1 VNLPRPAS
9 AVALIGLVAVSFVS
23 AQEGAR
29 RIFVRVQTVNGSPVT
44 TLAAPDFRV
53 RENGVDQPITRAALA
68 NGPMRI
74 LLLVDASTTI
84 GPMLTDF
91 RRALHEFADTLP
103 DGHEVAFISVSGQL
117 RVRVEPTADR
127 DTLQKAISLFAS
139 DGGANVLID
148 ALFEADRRFLRTA
161 PDRWP
166 VIVLVTTDSVG
177 QRRNALFDQFDA
189 FANDLVATRAGTVH
203 GVVIRG
209 RSTSGLNTE
218 IARSLTQMSGGI
230 FEQIAISNSLH
241 DHLRK
246 IAERI
251 AADHQAMANTY
262 EVQWRS
268 GATGDGRPNIDI
280 SVARERSRLS
290 VSLRRPF

>member
-1 VNLPRPAS
+1 VNLLRSGGAI
-9 AVALIGLVAVSFVS
+9 AVVCLATALVS
-23 AQEGAR
+23 AEDSTR
-29 RIFVRVQTVNGSPVT
+29 RVFVRVQTVNGSPVT
-44 TLAAPDFRV
+44 TLAAADFHV
-53 RENGVDQPITRAALA
+53 RENGVERPIKRAGLA

-74 LLLVDASTTI
+74 LLLVDASTTM

-117 RVRVEPTADR
+117 RVRTEPTADR
-127 DTLQKAISLFAS
+127 DALQQAISLFAS

-166 VIVLVTTDSVG
+166 VIVLVTTDSVA

-189 FANDLVATRAGTVH
+189 FTRNLIERAGTAH
-203 GVVIRG
+203 SIVIRG
-209 RSTSGLNTE
+209 RNATGLNTE
-218 IARSLTQMSGGI
+218 IARSLAQNTGGI
-230 FEQIAISNSLH
+230 FEQVAISNSLH
-241 DHLRK
+241 DHMRK

-251 AADHQAMANTY
+251 AADHEAMANTY
-262 EVQWRS
+262 EVEWES
-268 GATGDGRPNIDI
+268 GANADRPNIDV

-290 VSLRRPF
+290 ISLHRPF

>member
-1 VNLPRPAS
+1 VNLLRAIGAI
-9 AVALIGLVAVSFVS
+9 AVVCLGTAFVS
-23 AQEGAR
+23 AQDSTR

-44 TLAAPDFRV
+44 TLATPDFHV
-53 RENGVDQPITRAALA
+53 RENGIERPVVRAALA
-68 NGPMRI
+68 TAPMRI
-74 LLLVDASTTI
+74 LLLVDASATM

-117 RVRVEPTADR
+117 RVRAEPTADR
-127 DTLQKAISLFAS
+127 DALQKAISLFAS

-161 PDRWP
+161 PERWP
-166 VIVLVTTDSVG
+166 VIVLVTTDSVA
-177 QRRNALFDQFDA
+177 QRRSALFDQFDA
-189 FANDLVATRAGTVH
+189 FTSNLVLRAGTAH

-209 RSTSGLNTE
+209 RNAMGLNTE
-218 IARSLTQMSGGI
+218 IARSLSQNTGGI
-230 FEQIAISNSLH
+230 FEQVAISNSLH
-241 DHLRK
+241 DHMRK

-251 AADHQAMANTY
+251 AADHEAMANTY
-262 EVQWRS
+262 EVEWEG
-268 GATGDGRPNIDI
+268 GAGRDRPNIDI